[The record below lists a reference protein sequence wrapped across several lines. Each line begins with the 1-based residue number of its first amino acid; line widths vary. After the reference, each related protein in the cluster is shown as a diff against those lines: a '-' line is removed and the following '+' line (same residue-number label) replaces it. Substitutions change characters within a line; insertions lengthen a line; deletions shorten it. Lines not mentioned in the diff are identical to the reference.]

1 MTGEPSQ
8 ITSRKVSF
16 KGSLGDELAAR
27 LDLPAGPIRA
37 YALFAHCFT
46 CSKDIFAAARISTA
60 LAARG
65 IAVLRFDFTGLGMSG
80 GDFGNTNFSSNV
92 ADLIAAANFL
102 RETHEAPKLLVGHS
116 LGGTAVLAAAS
127 EIPEAVAV
135 ATIGA
140 PADAEHVKHN
150 FADKLADI
158 ERDGEAEVKLV
169 GRSFRIKKQFLL
181 DVEGRSL
188 ADKIA
193 HLHKALIIFHAPL
206 DNLVGIDNATKIF
219 LAARHPKSFVSLD
232 KADHLLTRHED
243 ATYVA
248 EVLSAWSMRY
258 LPNVTV
264 ETSSIVFDG
273 AVIVTDTHVGKYQ
286 QRITLGAHQIISDV
300 SRDLGGMDGG
310 ASPHDILLGALGACT
325 AITIRMYAE
334 RKGWPVDEI
343 SVLLRRDLV
352 EPTGEGTAKVE
363 VITRNITL
371 TGALDGEM
379 REKLLTIANKC
390 PVHQTL
396 MNKDKRIETKLVD
409 PV

>member
-1 MTGEPSQ
+1 MTSVPNQ
-8 ITSRKVSF
+8 ITSRKVTF

-27 LDLPAGPIRA
+27 LDVPDGPVRA

-92 ADLIAAANFL
+92 GDLVAAANFL
-102 RETHEAPKLLVGHS
+102 RATYQAPTLLVGHS
-116 LGGTAVLAAAS
+116 LGGTAVLAAAD

-150 FADKLADI
+150 FADRLADI
-158 ERDGEAEVKLV
+158 GRDGEAEVKLV
-169 GRSFRIKKQFLL
+169 GRTFRIKKQFLL
-181 DVEGRSL
+181 DVEGHRL
-188 ADKIA
+188 EDKIA

-248 EVLSAWSMRY
+248 EVLSAWSTRY
-258 LPNVTV
+258 LPEAQTEASPVA
-264 ETSSIVFDG
+264 FDG
-273 AVIVTDTHVGKYQ
+273 TVHVADTHVGNYQ

-300 SRDLGGMDGG
+300 ARDRGGMDEG

-325 AITIRMYAE
+325 AMTIRMYAE
-334 RKGWPVDEI
+334 RKGWQVNEI
-343 SVLLRRDLV
+343 SVALRRDLV
-352 EPTGEGTAKVE
+352 AAQGEGTAKVE
-363 VITRNITL
+363 VITRDIML
-371 TGALDGEM
+371 RGPLDAEM
-379 REKLLTIANKC
+379 REKLLGIANKC

-396 MNKDKRIETKLVD
+396 MNKDKRIDTR
-409 PV
+409 